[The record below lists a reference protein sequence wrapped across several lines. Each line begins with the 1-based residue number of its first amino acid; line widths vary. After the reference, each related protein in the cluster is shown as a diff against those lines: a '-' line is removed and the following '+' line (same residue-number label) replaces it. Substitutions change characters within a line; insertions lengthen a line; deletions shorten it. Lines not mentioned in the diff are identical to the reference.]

1 MKTNFLIIFFFSF
14 LSVQAQLTV
23 DNDPPN
29 DNPVYLVN
37 DILLGDGVEAS
48 NHTYQ
53 GDSIQIGFFDGT
65 ASNLGLNSGIV
76 MSTGDISIL
85 DPNFA
90 GFGDFIDVNPPV
102 TDPDLL
108 DVANSVPALIGQNF
122 MVQDINDVAVLE
134 FDFIPSSDTVTF
146 QYVFA
151 SQEYFAFENSQYN
164 DVFGFFISGPGI
176 VGPYASPAAFP
187 NGSINIATIEDD
199 NGIVMPVTISS
210 VNATVNPDY
219 FINNQGLE
227 TVDDADGFTIP
238 LTAVAA
244 VQCGETYHIR
254 LAIADGSDG
263 GLSSYVFLEEN
274 SFSSPFLEVTN
285 NIGQDSSHIEIPC
298 GTDVTL
304 SAQMSVP
311 GVYQYLWSNGS
322 TQQDVTVGEG
332 SYTVEVTS
340 NINCVTLSDTF
351 YVDELNTVEID
362 LGEDIS
368 VCEGEDATI
377 EIETL
382 NAIAPI
388 SYTWSSGQNTDQ
400 ITVPAGTYA
409 LTITDANGCIGQDDI
424 TVFSLDRPTAV
435 LNGGGAICE
444 GQPFVLPLNVNLTG
458 QAPYYISYTNGDQ
471 QFVDTAMFS
480 NHSINATYTGN
491 YSITSLTDNNCLGS
505 ASGSALIT
513 YNTLPKSL
521 ISGGETMCD
530 GDSTLIRI
538 DVEADALPYN
548 VLLSNGNYSINFSS
562 LVDNYMTTY
571 VKEPASYVVSKVI
584 DANGCQSIENEGVAI
599 VAFKDFKNPEITSYF
614 DTVVC
619 PVDSAFQLTTM
630 EPNGLWTGKGM
641 GLNNYFHPINANMGE
656 NWIYYSFPENCNETD
671 SILIELGCNLHIF
684 IPNSFTP
691 NGDDENELLVVRG
704 HNVLTFEMSIYNR
717 WGELMYFT
725 DDINSFW
732 DGKYKNQIVPEG
744 AYSYSFNA
752 YGKDAQYITKM
763 GVINVLH

>member
-1 MKTNFLIIFFFSF
+1 MKTKFLFIFFFSF

-23 DNDPPN
+23 NNDPPN

-37 DILLGDGVEAS
+37 DILLGNGVEAS

-85 DPNFA
+85 DPDFA

-122 MVQDINDVAVLE
+122 VVQDINDVAVLE

-199 NGIVMPVTISS
+199 NGVVMPVTISS

-219 FINNQGLE
+219 FVNNQGLE

-285 NIGQDSSHIEIPC
+285 NIGQDSSYIEIPC

-351 YVDELNTVEID
+351 YVNELNTVEID

-388 SYTWSSGQNTDQ
+388 SY
-400 ITVPAGTYA
+400 Y
-409 LTITDANGCIGQDDI
+409 L
-424 TVFSLDRPTAV
+424 
-435 LNGGGAICE
+435 E
-444 GQPFVLPLNVNLTG
+444 
-458 QAPYYISYTNGDQ
+458 
-471 QFVDTAMFS
+471 
-480 NHSINATYTGN
+480 
-491 YSITSLTDNNCLGS
+491 
-505 ASGSALIT
+505 
-513 YNTLPKSL
+513 
-521 ISGGETMCD
+521 
-530 GDSTLIRI
+530 
-538 DVEADALPYN
+538 
-548 VLLSNGNYSINFSS
+548 
-562 LVDNYMTTY
+562 
-571 VKEPASYVVSKVI
+571 
-584 DANGCQSIENEGVAI
+584 
-599 VAFKDFKNPEITSYF
+599 
-614 DTVVC
+614 
-619 PVDSAFQLTTM
+619 
-630 EPNGLWTGKGM
+630 
-641 GLNNYFHPINANMGE
+641 
-656 NWIYYSFPENCNETD
+656 
-671 SILIELGCNLHIF
+671 
-684 IPNSFTP
+684 
-691 NGDDENELLVVRG
+691 
-704 HNVLTFEMSIYNR
+704 
-717 WGELMYFT
+717 
-725 DDINSFW
+725 
-732 DGKYKNQIVPEG
+732 
-744 AYSYSFNA
+744 
-752 YGKDAQYITKM
+752 
-763 GVINVLH
+763 